1 MHTYQMQKLAEIC
14 FRQGITQFVISP
26 GSRSAPITLALARHP
41 GINVRMI
48 IDERSAAFI
57 ALGIALKTKNPVGLV
72 CTSGTAAY
80 NYAPAIAE
88 AFFQQIPLLLFT
100 ADRPPEWIDQQDG
113 QTIRQS
119 NLYGKHV
126 KAFYELP
133 SERAH
138 QDVNWHFDRII
149 NESIITSKDLPAGPV
164 HINAPLREPLYPQK
178 ENKVELPPVQVIGK
192 LQSES
197 NLDAKS
203 WQEVIDLWQQH
214 QKILLVAGQYEF
226 DSKLTDALTHFDQT
240 PLVGDIISNL
250 HPLAT
255 TIRRP
260 DIILNH
266 SHDNLKKDLQPDL
279 LITFGKSI
287 ISKSLKLFLRKFK
300 PKAHI
305 HIQPF
310 LPVADTYQS
319 LSQIIPM
326 HPASFFEHLHGQL
339 NTHHISI
346 NANKDYNQL
355 WQHLS
360 EKAHQLIYQFAP
372 QFNSEFEAVKRV
384 MQFLPIDSCLCLANS
399 MAIRYANFVALNQD
413 QKYISVYANRG
424 TSGIDGSSSTAL
436 GIALSTYRQVTLI
449 TGDLAFF
456 YDRNAFWHQYPF
468 SNLRVIVLN
477 NHGGGIFRMIDGPA
491 EQPEL
496 ETYFETP
503 HQLNAYHTASEMG
516 FEYYHCKDILNLD
529 SILEVFFEP
538 EAKPKLLEIET
549 DKKLNK
555 EVFVQFKKEINKI
568 YGT

>member
-1 MHTYQMQKLAEIC
+1 MHTHQMQKLAEIC
-14 FRQGITQFVISP
+14 FKHGITEFVISP
-26 GSRSAPITLALARHP
+26 GSRSAPITLALARHA

-57 ALGIALKTKNPVGLV
+57 ALGMALKTKKPVGLV

-80 NYAPAIAE
+80 NFAPAVAE
-88 AFFQQIPLLLFT
+88 AFFQQIPLLIFT
-100 ADRPPEWIDQQDG
+100 ADRPPEWIDQHDG
-113 QTIRQS
+113 QTIRQG

-133 SERAH
+133 TENEH
-138 QDVNWHFDRII
+138 LDVKWHFERVI
-149 NESIITSKDLPAGPV
+149 NESINISKDLPAGPV
-164 HINAPLREPLYPQK
+164 HVNVPLREPLYPKK
-178 ENKVELPPVQVIGK
+178 ENGEDISFAK
-192 LQSES
+192 LTRKYNSEP
-197 NLDAKS
+197 NIDTAS
-203 WQEVIDLWQQH
+203 WHEVIDLWQQH
-214 QKILLVAGQYEF
+214 QKILIVAGQYEF
-226 DSKLTDALTHFDQT
+226 DSKLSDALAHFDQI

-250 HPLAT
+250 HPLKQ

-266 SHDNLKKDLQPDL
+266 GNDNLKKELQPAL

-326 HPASFFEHLHGQL
+326 HPASFFEQLHHQL
-339 NTHHISI
+339 NARHISV
-346 NANKDYNQL
+346 NKSKDYDQL
-355 WQHLS
+355 WQNQS
-360 EKAHQLIYQFAP
+360 DKAHQLIYQFAP
-372 QFNSEFEAVKRV
+372 QYNSEFEAVKRV
-384 MQFLPIDSCLCLANS
+384 MQYLPIDSCLCLANS
-399 MAIRYANFVALNQD
+399 MAIRYANFVALNHD

-436 GIALSTYRQVTLI
+436 GIAFCTYRLVTLI

-456 YDRNAFWHQYPF
+456 YDRNAFWHKYPF
-468 SNLRVIVLN
+468 SNLRIILLN
-477 NHGGGIFRMIDGPA
+477 NHGGGIFRMIEGPA
-491 EQPEL
+491 DQPEL

-538 EAKPKLLEIET
+538 ESKPKLLEIET